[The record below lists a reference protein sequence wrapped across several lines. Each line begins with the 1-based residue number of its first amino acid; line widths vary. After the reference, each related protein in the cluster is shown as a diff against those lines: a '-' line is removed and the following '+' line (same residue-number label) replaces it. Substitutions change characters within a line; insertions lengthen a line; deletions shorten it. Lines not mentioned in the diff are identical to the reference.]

1 MPESRKSSPP
11 LKHCLI
17 GWLILICGV
26 QWQCAGYQAIFYP
39 MHRTAS
45 PDLSMRQ
52 VQMQAL
58 AQISGVGQM
67 TVDAPNFSVA
77 LPFGMELILPDTLQV
92 QISDPL
98 GRKLA
103 QLVLAGDAY
112 ELRYL
117 REGRTISGSDLPTS
131 WGEWTLP
138 ALSAAD
144 LRNILLALPLYDL
157 HSQDRQVHYYLH
169 RRLSTLRQMDITTTQ
184 QAIKISYSR
193 YEPTA
198 GVDLPQ
204 SITIVEKPAGWRVE
218 IHFSHITGRMIKLNS

>member
-1 MPESRKSSPP
+1 
-11 LKHCLI
+11 
-17 GWLILICGV
+17 
-26 QWQCAGYQAIFYP
+26 
-39 MHRTAS
+39 
-45 PDLSMRQ
+45 
-52 VQMQAL
+52 
-58 AQISGVGQM
+58 
-67 TVDAPNFSVA
+67 
-77 LPFGMELILPDTLQV
+77 MELILPDTLQV

-144 LRNILLALPLYDL
+144 LRNILLALPLYDW
-157 HSQDRQVHYYLH
+157 HSEDRQVHYYLH
-169 RRLSTLRQMDITTTQ
+169 RRLNILRQMDIATAQ
-184 QAIKISYSR
+184 RAIKISYSR

-204 SITIVEKPAGWRVE
+204 SITIVEKPTGWRVE

>member
-1 MPESRKSSPP
+1 
-11 LKHCLI
+11 
-17 GWLILICGV
+17 
-26 QWQCAGYQAIFYP
+26 
-39 MHRTAS
+39 
-45 PDLSMRQ
+45 MRQ
-52 VQMQAL
+52 VQVQTL

-67 TVDAPNFSVA
+67 TIDAPNFSVA
-77 LPFGMELILPDTLQV
+77 LPFAMELILPDTLQV

-144 LRNILLALPLYDL
+144 LRNILLALPLYDW
-157 HSQDRQVHYYLH
+157 HSEDRQVHYYLH
-169 RRLSTLRQMDITTTQ
+169 RRLNILRQMDIATAQ
-184 QAIKISYSR
+184 RAIKISYSR

-204 SITIVEKPAGWRVE
+204 SITIVEKPTGWRVE